1 MPPKKDTEKVNR
13 AFDLSKWDNIDISD
27 DESTFHPNIEDTFN
41 IKINRTVR
49 GRRDD
54 EEAIKKEELLKAGTP
69 EALKELD
76 KLERNKK
83 WHVGNICEVVEEK
96 TIVNEY
102 GKSPTKTIEF
112 APAGASSAELEGYFP
127 WKDKHEQLL
136 QEFVNLGGDL
146 EATHKLLKR
155 DGETLLSQDTSLFS
169 HTYCMLTCLDAMVN
183 YNDKLARKCAQQ
195 SQLLSHIIELAK
207 SFRRPTRDLVH
218 QWFSKIEARE
228 EAHAVYQEDV
238 DEFIKKVTGM
248 ADEKRERLLKEAE
261 DEAKQQKSGER
272 WVAKQMHQNANF
284 KKVNSD
290 GVVEEN
296 VDDIEMESEAQPLV
310 KAMFSMTKVQR
321 LELSPGGLDPL
332 EVFEALPQEMKTAFE
347 SQDVPMLARLQQEM
361 PPDIFGFH
369 LNQCMQS
376 GLWQHPGAHDGDSS
390 DKDEEEEEE
399 KEGVPADVV
408 TDV

>member
-1 MPPKKDTEKVNR
+1 MP
-13 AFDLSKWDNIDISD
+13 
-27 DESTFHPNIEDTFN
+27 FHM
-41 IKINRTVR
+41 
-49 GRRDD
+49 
-54 EEAIKKEELLKAGTP
+54 
-69 EALKELD
+69 
-76 KLERNKK
+76 
-83 WHVGNICEVVEEK
+83 
-96 TIVNEY
+96 
-102 GKSPTKTIEF
+102 
-112 APAGASSAELEGYFP
+112 
-127 WKDKHEQLL
+127 
-136 QEFVNLGGDL
+136 
-146 EATHKLLKR
+146 
-155 DGETLLSQDTSLFS
+155 SQGMWVPDHGL
-169 HTYCMLTCLDAMVN
+169 C
-183 YNDKLARKCAQQ
+183 ARPQG
-195 SQLLSHIIELAK
+195 
-207 SFRRPTRDLVH
+207 TRDVYGYPPEDMPQCMPH
-218 QWFSKIEARE
+218 PYMSQGP
-228 EAHAVYQEDV
+228 AHVPYGFTPMPLGVWQEMQRHGMFLHGVPQYDMSHMYPGV
-238 DEFIKKVTGM
+238 SSIAPPICAAGSQVTGM